1 MKTLYRRARIRV
13 AGLRMV
19 LIPGV
24 SAPDGLVAAPTD
36 LHAVDPFVA
45 EELLNGRIVL
55 AGRVYELDGVSVF
68 ADELPNLA
76 FAESLYSFEWLRH
89 VRAHRTNECCAK
101 ARQLVAEWM
110 ALHGRRARGLAW
122 ESDIAARRLIA
133 LLSHSPVVLNDA
145 ESGFYRRFM
154 KTLGFH
160 VRYLGMIA
168 RFAPDGETR
177 LRIHIALAVA
187 SICMSGKQSWVS
199 RQARKL
205 SREMERQ
212 ILPDGGH
219 VSRNPRVLLDLLLD
233 LLPLRHSYINLGHTV
248 PSGLVSAID
257 RIFPALRF
265 FRHQDGD
272 LALFNGATST
282 LANELAAVLRYDDTA
297 GLTTRELPDMAY
309 QRLVAG
315 DTTVLIDTGRA
326 LSVELSST
334 AHAGCLS
341 FEMSAGRYRFIVNS
355 GSPENGSVELKEL
368 ARSTAA
374 HSTVTLADTSS
385 CRFSRSAFLGPIM
398 VQGAREVTVNRTTG
412 PNGNDIVSATH
423 DGYVADFGYLHER
436 EVDMNEAGTRIRGRD
451 IVSVAGKNNKHIPES
466 LLAVARFHVH
476 PIIELSQLNDETVVL
491 TAPDGTRWQFSVPG
505 RALAIT
511 DDIFMANVSGPRR
524 SQQIEVAF
532 EVPEVR
538 EIRWFLDRKA

>member
-1 MKTLYRRARIRV
+1 MKTLYRCARVQI
-13 AGLRMV
+13 AGLRMA
-19 LIPGV
+19 LLPGTR
-24 SAPDGLVAAPTD
+24 APEGLVAAPTD
-36 LHAVDPFVA
+36 LRAVDPFVA

-55 AGRVYELDGVSVF
+55 AGRVYEMDGSSVF
-68 ADELPNLA
+68 LAELPSPA
-76 FAESLYSFEWLRH
+76 FAESLHSFEWLRH
-89 VRAHRTNECCAK
+89 VRAHRTNESCAK

-110 ALHGRRARGLAW
+110 TLHGRKAKGFAW
-122 ESDIAARRLIA
+122 QPDIASRRLIA
-133 LLSHSPVVLNDA
+133 LLSHSPVVLNEA

-154 KTLGFH
+154 KTLSFH

-168 RFAPDGETR
+168 RFSPDGETR
-177 LRIHIALAVA
+177 LRVQIALAVA
-187 SICMSGKQSWVS
+187 SVCMTTKESRIS
-199 RQARKL
+199 RQAKKL

-219 VSRNPRVLLDLLLD
+219 VSRNPQVLLDLMLD

-257 RIFPALRF
+257 RIFPTLRF

-272 LALFNGATST
+272 LGLFNGATST

-309 QRLVAG
+309 NRLVAG
-315 DTTVLIDTGRA
+315 DTTLLIDTGRSFS
-326 LSVELSST
+326 LELSST
-334 AHAGCLS
+334 AHCGCLS
-341 FEMSAGRYRFIVNS
+341 FEMSSGRYRFIVNS
-355 GSPENGSVELKEL
+355 GSPENAGIELKEL

-385 CRFSRSAFLGPIM
+385 CRFSRSDFLGPVM
-398 VQGAREVTVNRTTG
+398 VQGVREVSVQRTTG
-412 PNGNDIVSATH
+412 ANRNDIVSAKH

-436 EVDMNEAGTRIRGRD
+436 EIDLNEAGTRIRGRD
-451 IVSVAGKNNKHIPES
+451 ILSVSGKNAKHVPES
-466 LLAVARFHVH
+466 LSAVARFHVH
-476 PIIELSQLNDETVVL
+476 PLIELSQINEEAALL
-491 TAPDGTRWQFSVPG
+491 KAPDGTCWQFSIPG
-505 RALAIT
+505 RSIAVT
-511 DDIFMANVSGPRR
+511 DDIFMANASGPRR

-532 EVPEVR
+532 EVPGVR

>member
-1 MKTLYRRARIRV
+1 MKTVYRRARMRV
-13 AGLRMV
+13 AGLRMA
-19 LIPGV
+19 LLPGV
-24 SAPDGLVAAPTD
+24 AAPEGLVAAPTD
-36 LHAVDPFVA
+36 LRAVDPFVA
-45 EELLNGRIVL
+45 EELLYGRIVL
-55 AGRVYELDGVSVF
+55 AGRVYEMDGVSAF
-68 ADELPNLA
+68 AAELPSSS
-76 FAESLYSFEWLRH
+76 FAESLHSFEWLRH

-110 ALHGRRARGLAW
+110 ALHGRKVRGLAW
-122 ESDIAARRLIA
+122 QPDIASRRLIA
-133 LLSHSPVVLNDA
+133 LLSHSPVVLNEA

-154 KTLGFH
+154 KTLSFH

-168 RFAPDGETR
+168 RYAPDGETR
-177 LRIHIALAVA
+177 LRLQVALAVA
-187 SICMSGKQSWVS
+187 SICMSGKQSWVT
-199 RQARKL
+199 RQAKKL

-219 VSRNPRVLLDLLLD
+219 VSRDPRVLLDLLLD

-297 GLTTRELPDMAY
+297 GQTTRELPDMAY

-315 DTTVLIDTGRA
+315 DTTLLMDTGRA
-326 LSVELSST
+326 RSTELSLT

-341 FEMSAGRYRFIVNS
+341 FEMSCGRYRFIVNS
-355 GSPENGSVELKEL
+355 GSPENSSTELKEL

-385 CRFSRSAFLGPIM
+385 CRFSRSTVVGPIM
-398 VQGAREVTVNRTTG
+398 VQGVREVTVRRATG
-412 PNGNDIVSATH
+412 THQNDTVSATH

-436 EVDMNEAGTRIRGRD
+436 EVDLNEAGTRIRGRD
-451 IVSVAGKNNKHIPES
+451 VVSASGKNVKHISES
-466 LLAVARFHVH
+466 LSAVARFHIH
-476 PIIELSQLNDETVVL
+476 PLIELSQINEEAALL
-491 TAPDGTRWQFSVPG
+491 RAPDGTCWQFSIPG
-505 RALAIT
+505 RTLAIT
-511 DDIFMANVSGPRR
+511 DDIFMANASGPRR
-524 SQQIEVAF
+524 SQQIEAAF
-532 EVPEVR
+532 GLPEVR